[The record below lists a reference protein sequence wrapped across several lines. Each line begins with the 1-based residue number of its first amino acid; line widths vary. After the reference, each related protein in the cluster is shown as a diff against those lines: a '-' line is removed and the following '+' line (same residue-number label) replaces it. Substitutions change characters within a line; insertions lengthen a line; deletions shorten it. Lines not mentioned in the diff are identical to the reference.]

1 MSIRISFNDGYWYID
16 VRRSPAGQYK
26 AHSRFPDLD
35 QALEQARQIATT
47 KQVTP

>member
-26 AHSRFPDLD
+26 AHSRFPDLE
-35 QALEQARQIATT
+35 QALEQAQQIATN
-47 KQVTP
+47 P